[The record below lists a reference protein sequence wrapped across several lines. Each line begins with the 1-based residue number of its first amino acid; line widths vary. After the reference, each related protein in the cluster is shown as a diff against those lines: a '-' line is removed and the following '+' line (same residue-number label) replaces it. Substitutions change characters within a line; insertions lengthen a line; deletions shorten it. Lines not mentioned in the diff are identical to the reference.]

1 MTQYF
6 YTRMTQYFSTGELPE
21 DEWRHYALAM
31 THYTHFTSPIR
42 RYPDIVV
49 HRLLQAAIW
58 RVPAPACASAGG
70 VESGNRAGDEGQR
83 EQGAGLVEAP
93 LWDSSQVKQHAAHC
107 NDMKWASK
115 AAQEASTALF
125 LRVYLER
132 HPLERQDA
140 IVTSLG
146 SFSFTVFVPS
156 IAQEFKVGHKSF
168 TIPPT
173 WTSPNKARQAQSPLE
188 VSCPPCLP
196 LRSRCPVSLACPPCC
211 AALVC
216 GEGWWRSWNQCAGGV
231 PRCQLGRR
239 LLGAAC

>member
-1 MTQYF
+1 
-6 YTRMTQYFSTGELPE
+6 
-21 DEWRHYALAM
+21 M

>member
-1 MTQYF
+1 
-6 YTRMTQYFSTGELPE
+6 
-21 DEWRHYALAM
+21 M

-58 RVPAPACASAGG
+58 RVPAPADSVA
-70 VESGNRAGDEGQR
+70 SGNRAGDGGQR
-83 EQGAGLVEAP
+83 VQGAGLVEEP

-140 IVTSLG
+140 MVTSLG

-156 IAQEFKVGHKSF
+156 IAQEFKVDHKSF

-173 WTSPNKARQAQSPLE
+173 WTNPNKIRQAQSPLQ
-188 VSCPPCLP
+188 VPCLP
-196 LRSRCPVSLACPPCC
+196 RLPPVLRGIGVRRGGGGAGTRVR
-211 AALVC
+211 LVC
-216 GEGWWRSWNQCAGGV
+216 LAGSLVGA
-231 PRCQLGRR
+231 CYALARR
-239 LLGAAC
+239 FVRGSRPLGAGLHLL